1 MIYMCLDILFQID
14 DEIQDMVYKA
24 DQAPPAVCPLGSWHV
39 TYLKINQI
47 YLKEW
52 CVSRNDLKY
61 NWPWFN
67 IVFESE
73 MGMCLLIRML
83 NLNVCIYLL
92 LKDLVFDII
101 MILWS
106 LSPAANRKNCK
117 GILCDMPS
125 EASVTCLLN
134 ENLFVFWY
142 TFTSLRV
149 SRHYLIHNVLLR
161 NH

>member
-1 MIYMCLDILFQID
+1 
-14 DEIQDMVYKA
+14 
-24 DQAPPAVCPLGSWHV
+24 
-39 TYLKINQI
+39 
-47 YLKEW
+47 
-52 CVSRNDLKY
+52 
-61 NWPWFN
+61 
-67 IVFESE
+67 

-134 ENLFVFWY
+134 ENLFVF
-142 TFTSLRV
+142 
-149 SRHYLIHNVLLR
+149 
-161 NH
+161 